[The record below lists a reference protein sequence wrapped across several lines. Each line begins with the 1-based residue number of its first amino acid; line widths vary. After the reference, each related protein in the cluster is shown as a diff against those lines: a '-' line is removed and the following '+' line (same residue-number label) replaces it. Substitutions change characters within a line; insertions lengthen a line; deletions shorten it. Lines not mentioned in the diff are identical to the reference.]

1 MAKRK
6 EIKNISASVK
16 EKLLNIA
23 TTTNRD
29 FNLIFRQ
36 YAQERFLYR
45 LSISKFAKHFILK
58 GALLFLAYDISRL
71 RPTRDIDFKGD
82 SISNDTKEIK
92 IIFEKILKIEAN
104 DGLNF
109 SKVNI
114 RTENITEDGEYNG
127 IRVKFV
133 ASLGTAKQ
141 NMQVDIGF
149 GDKIHK
155 GPVKIDYPV
164 LLDLPVPNLYAY
176 SIESAI
182 AEKFEAIVSLGL
194 ISSRMK
200 DFYDIIFFA
209 EKSKFNSSDLQEAI
223 KLTFTNRES
232 DLNEREFIYRNS
244 FKEDNQKQEQW
255 TAFIN
260 KNKLQVESKFE
271 IVINKIQSFIEP
283 IFTLKG
289 NKEWN
294 IDKWKWE

>member
-6 EIKNISASVK
+6 ELKNISASVK

-23 TTTNRD
+23 TSTNRD
-29 FNLIFRQ
+29 FNLMLRQ
-36 YAQERFLYR
+36 FTQERFLYR

-82 SISNDTKEIK
+82 SISNDTEEIK
-92 IIFEKILKIEAN
+92 IIFEKILEIEAN

-109 SKVNI
+109 STVNI
-114 RTENITEDGEYNG
+114 KTENITEDGEYNG

-164 LLDLPVPNLYAY
+164 LLNFPAPKLFAY

-294 IDKWKWE
+294 IDIWKWE